1 MFKRIENHPNY
12 FINESGNI
20 IDSNETFVRF
30 SVNNNERMYCTLDG
44 KVEYI
49 DQLVA
54 NAFLAKPEDN
64 TLYLNHQDGDS
75 LNCHVSNLHWSDVKI
90 QNDPIPHRE
99 HREYSRG
106 TNIYEVFNDD
116 ESIVVTCVGRSEVA
130 ELIQYEEISLKNM
143 VGNGR
148 KIFLGPYKGFQI
160 RRVTGR

>member
-1 MFKRIENHPNY
+1 MFKRIDNHPNY

-20 IDSNETFVRF
+20 IDSNETYIRF
-30 SVNNNERMYCTLDG
+30 SVNNYERMYCTLDDQI
-44 KVEYI
+44 EYI
-49 DQLVA
+49 DRLVA
-54 NAFLAKPEDN
+54 NAFLAKPSDEA
-64 TLYLNHQDGDS
+64 LYLNHQDGDS
-75 LNCHVSNLHWSDVKI
+75 LNCHVSNLHWSDVEI
-90 QNDPIPHRE
+90 INDPIPHRS

-106 TNIYEVFNDD
+106 KNIYEVFNDD
-116 ESIVVTCVGRSEVA
+116 ESIIVPCVGRAEVA